1 MAASLHASVRR
12 GDSTKR
18 SLHFIGACGT
28 VFALVIL
35 GASMFLR
42 LTTIFGLDGQP
53 ISTLPATWEN
63 AARLAHRLAASGV
76 GLLAIWAVMLCWI
89 RRPLPPH
96 FVRPIISM
104 ATTTVILAVIGP
116 LTPGY
121 RYAAVTIA
129 NVGGGM
135 VLLIAFWWLRET
147 VAGKLTASRSVD
159 PLLRMT
165 LFVFLAH
172 VATGAAASAYEMQGV
187 RWPTFMHLSSALLA
201 TMLISATLWDRRH
214 ESPMPAPMIAT
225 AGLFATQLA
234 LGFTL
239 LWLGER
245 PVWAAL
251 MHGMLSPLLA
261 MALVSL
267 AIRARPG
274 GVRQ

>member
-1 MAASLHASVRR
+1 M
-12 GDSTKR
+12 GT
-18 SLHFIGACGT
+18 CGT

-89 RRPLPPH
+89 RRPLPPN
-96 FVRPIISM
+96 FIQPITWMVAIT
-104 ATTTVILAVIGP
+104 AILALIGP

-129 NVGGGM
+129 NVGGGV
-135 VLLIAFWWLRET
+135 VLLMAFWWLRET
-147 VAGKLTASRSVD
+147 VESNRAEGKSVE
-159 PLLRMT
+159 PLVGIT

-172 VATGAAASAYEMQGV
+172 IAAGAAASAYEMQGV
-187 RWPTFMHLSSALLA
+187 RWPTFMHLGSALLA
-201 TMLISATLWDRRH
+201 TMFIGATLWDRRH
-214 ESPMPAPMIAT
+214 VSPMPASMIAT
-225 AGLFATQLA
+225 AGLLATQLV
-234 LGFTL
+234 LGFGL

-245 PVWAAL
+245 PAWLAL

-267 AIRARPG
+267 AIRSGPG
-274 GVRQ
+274 GARQ